1 MLWLLRAV
9 PPSGQK
15 ELTTVQGDRKEEAQ
29 PEAAHSLPL
38 VLYNLIFSLIAIP
51 AASRLETGLADSR
64 KGCFISM
71 VGRVKRASGIL
82 GDKNLNKF

>member
-51 AASRLETGLADSR
+51 AASMLETGLADSR

-71 VGRVKRASGIL
+71 VGKSKESKWYTG
-82 GDKNLNKF
+82 